1 VALCYRSGSSHLPIY
16 SEHASCAIERRG
28 WNFGDKKAGQ
38 PDRSGLGAAMR
49 QCRKPLSRG
58 THASTLTAQALYRSA
73 IGALVAGVVQ
83 HRNLLLGFWCWVC
96 AVGRGDFASIDRGHS
111 DEHSAIH
118 TNDTPS
124 RAHDFR
130 YDGAQ
135 SRPCI
140 AVQPPAR
147 LYERTG
153 CCSSFWDIAC
163 KREEDD
169 VFFGPAWI
177 STDGRYQAAQTGWFH
192 RVR

>member
-1 VALCYRSGSSHLPIY
+1 MLVFQRPPL
-16 SEHASCAIERRG
+16 E
-28 WNFGDKKAGQ
+28 
-38 PDRSGLGAAMR
+38 AAMR
-49 QCRKPLSRG
+49 RCGACAQLACLC
-58 THASTLTAQALYRSA
+58 HARTAHALNRSA